1 MNRQHVLTYK
11 FGIGFNEYGSEE
23 TWRDT
28 LYVLPIS
35 GSTRKL
41 MLGFGRTNNDNEIYN
56 VAFHERNA
64 LTMKIFISSINAVQ
78 RFCEPMVAG
87 V

>member
-1 MNRQHVLTYK
+1 MVELTNESTNKYVLTYK

-35 GSTRKL
+35 GSTP
-41 MLGFGRTNNDNEIYN
+41 
-56 VAFHERNA
+56 V
-64 LTMKIFISSINAVQ
+64 S
-78 RFCEPMVAG
+78 
-87 V
+87 

>member
-1 MNRQHVLTYK
+1 
-11 FGIGFNEYGSEE
+11 
-23 TWRDT
+23 
-28 LYVLPIS
+28 
-35 GSTRKL
+35 

-78 RFCEPMVAG
+78 RFCEPIRVAG